1 MATFNHPNVASP
13 GNAIIASQHE
23 GNWTYLKQ
31 WLEGVPGQTDSKP
44 GVVQN
49 TGGAITGNLSVTGS
63 VTAGSYSSTGALTNT
78 GTVSLGATDH
88 LYLNSTQNSVIGLS
102 TGTDI
107 NAQTA
112 GSFLKDLNYRAN
124 FVSSAA
130 PGGVAGPGNN
140 VHWLSKGSDVAAPA
154 ADAGNYLSES
164 HRYSVYS
171 RRAGEGYTGPYDGR
185 PASEYRLVINGSMAI
200 RGDIIGYTSFNES
213 VPGTSNDYLLGEG
226 TRINC
231 QWLNVASNI
240 DVNGYIRVMTK
251 YDYANLFMG
260 NDYDHPGEDYLQW
273 NDNIHSSQPG
283 FAFHINGTSATN
295 MSGRVL
301 SISKDSSNYVDVR
314 APVGQYPASTGP
326 TTAGWPTIS
335 GTTANI
341 DTSTQRLGVASSSI
355 RFKEDVEDLGTE
367 ENWDKLRSLKPR
379 TFRWNREVADRSSL
393 DYETQTPELG
403 FIAEEVHE
411 VAPDMTLYDAEGDPI
426 VYREKSMLAMLVKA
440 VQDIDERLGEL
451 E

>member
-1 MATFNHPNVASP
+1 MATFTAPNVAVA
-13 GNAIIASQHE
+13 GNAIVASEHNT
-23 GNWTYLKQ
+23 NWTYLKN
-31 WLEGVPGQTDSKP
+31 WLEGVPGQTATYP
-44 GVVQN
+44 GVIQGA
-49 TGGAITGNLSVTGS
+49 GGTISGDLAVNGAL
-63 VTAGSYSSTGALTNT
+63 TAGSYSSTGTLSST
-78 GTVSLGATDH
+78 GTVSLGATNH
-88 LYLNSTQNSVIGLS
+88 LYLNSTQHSVIGLS

-124 FVSSAA
+124 FTSS
-130 PGGVAGPGNN
+130 GPGNN
-140 VHWLSKGSDVAAPA
+140 THQLSYGSDIASGAY
-154 ADAGNYLSES
+154 AGNYLSES

-171 RRAGEGYTGPYDGR
+171 RRAGEGYTGPFNGR

-231 QWLNVASNI
+231 QWLNVASNV

-260 NDYDHPGEDYLQW
+260 NDYAHPGEDYLQW
-273 NDNIHSSQPG
+273 NDDIHSGQPG

-393 DYETQTPELG
+393 DYETQIPELG

-440 VQDIDERLGEL
+440 VQDIDERLGAL

>member
-1 MATFNHPNVASP
+1 MATFTAPNVAVA
-13 GNAIIASQHE
+13 GNAIVASEHNT
-23 GNWTYLKQ
+23 NWTYLKN
-31 WLEGVPGQTDSKP
+31 WLEGVPGQTATYP
-44 GVVQN
+44 GVIQGSGGSI
-49 TGGAITGNLSVTGS
+49 TGGLGVTGAL
-63 VTAGSYSSTGALTNT
+63 TAGSYSSSGTLSNT
-78 GTVSLGATDH
+78 GTVSLGATNH
-88 LYLNSTQNSVIGLS
+88 LYLNSTQHSVIGLS

-124 FVSSAA
+124 FTS
-130 PGGVAGPGNN
+130 AGPGTNT
-140 VHWLSKGSDVAAPA
+140 HQLSYGSDIASGAY
-154 ADAGNYLSES
+154 AGNYLSES

-185 PASEYRLVINGSMAI
+185 PASEYRLVVNGSMAI

-213 VPGTSNDYLLGEG
+213 VPGTSQDYLLGEG

-301 SISKDSSNYVDVR
+301 SISKDASNYVDVR

-355 RFKEDVEDLGTE
+355 RFKEDVEDLGTK

-393 DYETQTPELG
+393 DYETQIPELG

-440 VQDIDERLGEL
+440 VQDVDERLGAL

>member
-1 MATFNHPNVASP
+1 MATFTAPNVAVA
-13 GNAIIASQHE
+13 GNAIVASEHNT
-23 GNWTYLKQ
+23 NWTYLKN
-31 WLEGVPGQTDSKP
+31 WLEGVPGQTATYP
-44 GVVQN
+44 GVIQGSGGSI
-49 TGGAITGNLSVTGS
+49 TGGLGVTGAL
-63 VTAGSYSSTGALTNT
+63 TAGSYSSSGTLSNT
-78 GTVSLGATDH
+78 GTVSLGATNH
-88 LYLNSTQNSVIGLS
+88 LYLNSTQHSVIGLS

-124 FVSSAA
+124 FTS
-130 PGGVAGPGNN
+130 AGPGNN
-140 VHWLSKGSDVAAPA
+140 THQLSYGSDIASGAY
-154 ADAGNYLSES
+154 AGNYLSES

-185 PASEYRLVINGSMAI
+185 PASEYRLVVNGSMAI

-213 VPGTSNDYLLGEG
+213 VPGTSQDYLLGEG

-251 YDYANLFMG
+251 YDYARLFMG
-260 NDYDHPGEDYLQW
+260 NDYGQPGEDWLEW
-273 NDNIHSSQPG
+273 NDNIHSSQHG
-283 FAFHINGTSATN
+283 FGFHVNGSSSVN
-295 MSGRVL
+295 ESGRIF
-301 SISKDSSNYVDVR
+301 SISKDGSNYVDVR
-314 APVGQYPASTGP
+314 APVQNSIGGS

-355 RFKEDVEDLGTE
+355 RFKEDVEDLGTK

-440 VQDIDERLGEL
+440 VQDIDERLGAL

>member
-1 MATFNHPNVASP
+1 MVDFNYPHFAEAGQAIEASKHNDNWNKVKNFINGDAANPSTFPGLLRAVNPSAT
-13 GNAIIASQHE
+13 G
-23 GNWTYLKQ
+23 T
-31 WLEGVPGQTDSKP
+31 
-44 GVVQN
+44 
-49 TGGAITGNLSVTGS
+49 
-63 VTAGSYSSTGALTNT
+63 LTST
-78 GTVSLGATDH
+78 GTVSLGASDNF
-88 LYLNSTQNSVIGLS
+88 YLNSTQHNVIGLG

-107 NAQTA
+107 NQDTA

-124 FVSSAA
+124 FTSS
-130 PGGVAGPGNN
+130 GPGNN
-140 VHWLSKGSDVAAPA
+140 THQLSMGSDVTSG

-171 RRAGEGYTGPYDGR
+171 RRAGDGWSPGGGAAHPGR

-200 RGDIIGYTSFNES
+200 RGDIIGYSAFNES
-213 VPGTSNDYLLGEG
+213 VPGTSTDYLEGEG

-231 QWLNVASNI
+231 QWLNVAANV

-251 YDYANLFMG
+251 YDYARLFMG
-260 NDYDHPGEDYLQW
+260 NDYGQPGEDWLEW

-283 FAFHINGTSATN
+283 FGFHVNGSSSVN
-295 MSGRVL
+295 ESGRVL
-301 SISKDSSNYVDVR
+301 SISKDGSNYVDVR
-314 APVGQYPASTGP
+314 APVQSNIGGS

-393 DYETQTPELG
+393 DYETQIPEPG

-440 VQDIDERLGEL
+440 VQDIDERLGAL

>member
-1 MATFNHPNVASP
+1 MATFTAPNVAVA
-13 GNAIIASQHE
+13 GNAIVASEHNT
-23 GNWTYLKQ
+23 NWTYLKN
-31 WLEGVPGQTDSKP
+31 WLEGVPGQTATYP
-44 GVVQN
+44 GVIQGSGGSI
-49 TGGAITGNLSVTGS
+49 TGGLGVTGAL
-63 VTAGSYSSTGALTNT
+63 TAGSYSSSGTLSNT
-78 GTVSLGATDH
+78 GTVSLGATNH
-88 LYLNSTQNSVIGLS
+88 LYLNSTQHSVIGLS

-124 FVSSAA
+124 FTS
-130 PGGVAGPGNN
+130 AGPGTNT
-140 VHWLSKGSDVAAPA
+140 HQLSYGSDIASGAY
-154 ADAGNYLSES
+154 AGNYLSES

-171 RRAGEGYTGPYDGR
+171 RRAGDGWGGPYDGR

-200 RGDIIGYTSFNES
+200 RGDIIGYSAFNES
-213 VPGTSNDYLLGEG
+213 VPGTSTDYLEGEG

-231 QWLNVASNI
+231 QWLNVAANV

-251 YDYANLFMG
+251 YDHARLFMG
-260 NDYDHPGEDYLQW
+260 NDYSQPGEDWLEW
-273 NDNIHSSQPG
+273 NDNVHSSQPG
-283 FAFHINGTSATN
+283 FGFHVNGSSSVN
-295 MSGRVL
+295 ESGRIL
-301 SISKDSSNYVDVR
+301 SISKDSNNYVDVR
-314 APVGQYPASTGP
+314 APVQSSIGGS

-355 RFKEDVEDLGTE
+355 RFKEDVEDLGTK

-393 DYETQTPELG
+393 DYETQIPELG

-440 VQDIDERLGEL
+440 VQDVDERLGAL

>member
-1 MATFNHPNVASP
+1 MATFTAPNTAVA
-13 GNAIIASQHE
+13 GNAIVASEHNT
-23 GNWTYLKQ
+23 NWTYLKN
-31 WLEGVPGQTDSKP
+31 WLEGVPGQTATYP
-44 GVVQN
+44 GVIQGN
-49 TGGAITGNLSVTGS
+49 GGSIDGTLGVTGIL
-63 VTAGSYSSTGALTNT
+63 TAGGYSSAGTLTNT
-78 GTVSLGATDH
+78 GTVSLGATNH
-88 LYLNSTQNSVIGLS
+88 LYLNSTQHSVIGLS

-124 FVSSAA
+124 FTS
-130 PGGVAGPGNN
+130 AGPGTNT
-140 VHWLSKGSDVAAPA
+140 HQLSMGSDVASG

-171 RRAGEGYTGPYDGR
+171 RRAGDGWSPGGGAAHPGR
-185 PASEYRLVINGSMAI
+185 PSSEYRLVINGSMAI
-200 RGDIIGYTSFNES
+200 RGDIIGYSAFNES
-213 VPGTSNDYLLGEG
+213 VPGTSTDYLEGEG

-231 QWLNVASNI
+231 QWLNVASNV

-251 YDYANLFMG
+251 YDHARLFMG
-260 NDYDHPGEDYLQW
+260 NDYGQPGEDWLEW
-273 NDNIHSSQPG
+273 NDNIHSGGGSPQPG
-283 FAFHINGTSATN
+283 FGFHVNGSSSVN
-295 MSGRVL
+295 ESGRIL

-314 APVGQYPASTGP
+314 APVQNSIGGS

-355 RFKEDVEDLGTE
+355 RFKEDVEDLETE

-440 VQDIDERLGEL
+440 VQDIDNRLGAL